1 DATPDFTGIV
11 TTVTPTVF
19 GCAVPTGYDP
29 DGRAV
34 ISSADDIINAVG
46 LVGLVAVRFRPK
58 SRDDDG

>member
-1 DATPDFTGIV
+1 M

-19 GCAVPTGYDP
+19 GCAVPTGDDP

-46 LVGLVAVRFRPK
+46 LVGLVAVKFRPK